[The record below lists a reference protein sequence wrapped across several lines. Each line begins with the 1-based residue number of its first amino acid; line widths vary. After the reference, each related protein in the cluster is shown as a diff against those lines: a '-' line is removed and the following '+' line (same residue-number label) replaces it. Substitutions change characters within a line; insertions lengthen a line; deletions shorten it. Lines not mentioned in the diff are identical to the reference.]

1 VFVGGR
7 GGRMPLPL
15 QEEEEEDS
23 RRRRPREEENKLR
36 FTRTTKKLCCV
47 LFTPLVRSLTNTIT

>member
-1 VFVGGR
+1 
-7 GGRMPLPL
+7 MPLPL
-15 QEEEEEDS
+15 QEEEKEDS

-47 LFTPLVRSLTNTIT
+47 LFTPLVRSLKHNHLENPEAKI